1 MSRPDV
7 PEDFADVATLPI
19 RTLEKRYGVSNQTV
33 IRWRREIGVTVP
45 PGAPKGNR
53 NAVSRLDQDGK
64 RKQGAD
70 DIDEIRTCLS
80 CTAKRCTGHC
90 VKVH

>member
-1 MSRPDV
+1 MALPDV

-19 RTLEKRYGVSNQTV
+19 RTLEKRYGVTNQTV

-53 NAVSRLDQDGK
+53 NALRFGSDGK
-64 RKQGAD
+64 RKVGAD

-90 VKVH
+90 LKVH